1 MKNIK
6 KDTEKEGQ
14 NNENKLYLQTFM
26 EIIEKELLMLLQ
38 ICKERFS
45 VPRNNQRNQGNNDNG
60 NILLINKR
68 LDN

>member
-14 NNENKLYLQTFM
+14 NNENRLYLQTFM

-45 VPRNNQRNQGNNDNG
+45 VPRNNQRNQGNHEIG
-60 NILLINKR
+60 KRFLIIER